1 MAESL
6 AFAYI
11 YSHLAGLCFAPIS
24 TFYFTTQQ
32 QLAAAETE
40 RESSFHFS
48 VSLLAAAMEKERKLK
63 NEVNAN
69 GVVEK
74 GDFFDPAAP
83 PPFKIGEIRAAIP
96 KHCWVKNPWRSLS
109 YVLRDLLVV
118 LALLAAATRFNTWF
132 FWPLYW
138 VAQGTMFWAIFVLG
152 HDWYAYIFQK
162 SLSFLRSVCCI
173 FVCLM

>member
-1 MAESL
+1 
-6 AFAYI
+6 
-11 YSHLAGLCFAPIS
+11 
-24 TFYFTTQQ
+24 
-32 QLAAAETE
+32 
-40 RESSFHFS
+40 
-48 VSLLAAAMEKERKLK
+48 MEKERKLK

-69 GVVEK
+69 GVVGK

-118 LALLAAATRFNTWF
+118 LALLVAATHLNTWF
-132 FWPLYW
+132 SWPLYW

-152 HDWYAYIFQK
+152 HDWYAYTFQFFFF
-162 SLSFLRSVCCI
+162 FLNLVTA
-173 FVCLM
+173 FLFL